1 MEYFPEV
8 LLICF
13 LGGLV
18 SIDTASAWQIMISQP
33 VFACPM
39 IGLIFGNVEMGIMM
53 GVLLELPWLINIP
66 TGGTHGSEG
75 NLGAVVATALGIY
88 LFDKQVNTE
97 NIIIIVSVLF
107 SLWVS
112 RVGRHL
118 VEFMRQENTR
128 LLYNADRAASV
139 ADLKKITLLNLV
151 GVVYAFILGVTLVG
165 VSFTIGVLI
174 LPALV
179 GFIPEYFDFAFGI
192 AKYGILGVGFGVI
205 ATLFISRDTKW
216 HLIVGFCFSL
226 AGFFILLLLK

>member
-8 LLICF
+8 LLVCLI
-13 LGGLV
+13 GGLV
-18 SIDTASAWQIMISQP
+18 SIDTAAAWQVMISQP
-33 VFACPM
+33 VFACPV
-39 IGLIFGNVEMGIMM
+39 IGMIFGNVEMGIMM

-107 SLWVS
+107 SLIVS
-112 RVGRHL
+112 RGGRHL
-118 VEFMRQENTR
+118 VEFMRDENTR

-139 ADLKKITLLNLV
+139 ADLQKITLLHLM
-151 GVVYAFILGVTLVG
+151 GVVYAFILGIVLVG
-165 VSFTIGVLI
+165 ISFTIGVLI

-179 GFIPEYFDFAFGI
+179 GFIPKYFDFAFGI

-216 HLIVGFCFSL
+216 HLIVAFFFSL
-226 AGFFILLLLK
+226 AGLFVLLLLK